1 MGDEDRYGRGRERLR
16 EVHGERALAT
26 VESLGDLGRLIV
38 EVAYGEVYSRP
49 GLSLRDRQIASVAA
63 LVATG
68 RSSQLPVH
76 LRSSLKAGL
85 TADELREVIIQTATI
100 AGFPPAMNAMSTL
113 KTVLADP
120 EVSAEDPGG
129 GEGRARPGSPP
140 SDRP

>member
-1 MGDEDRYGRGRERLR
+1 MPDEDRYERGREKLR
-16 EVHGERALAT
+16 QVHGERSLAT

-38 EVAYGEVYSRP
+38 EVAYGDVYSRP
-49 GLSLRDRQIASVAA
+49 GLSLRDRQIATVAA

-85 TADELREVIIQTATI
+85 SADELREVIIQTATI

-113 KTVLADP
+113 KTIVG
-120 EVSAEDPGG
+120 ED
-129 GEGRARPGSPP
+129 E
-140 SDRP
+140 DRP

>member
-1 MGDEDRYGRGRERLR
+1 MPDDDRYRRGKKKLR
-16 EVHGERALAT
+16 EVHGDRSLAT
-26 VESLGDLGRLIV
+26 VESLGELGRLIV
-38 EVAYGEVYSRP
+38 EVAYGDVYSRP

-113 KTVLADP
+113 KTILG
-120 EVSAEDPGG
+120 EREEGG
-129 GEGRARPGSPP
+129 
-140 SDRP
+140 

>member
-1 MGDEDRYGRGRERLR
+1 MNDPTGLERGREKLR
-16 EVHGERALAT
+16 EVHGERSLAT
-26 VESLGDLGRLIV
+26 IESLGDLGELII

-49 GLSLRDRQIASVAA
+49 GLSLRERQIASVAA

-85 TADELREVIIQTATI
+85 TAEELQEVIIQTATI

-113 KTVLADP
+113 KTVL
-120 EVSAEDPGG
+120 
-129 GEGRARPGSPP
+129 GETGRE
-140 SDRP
+140 